1 MIQLTVQ
8 ILKINHLPN
17 SMAHLILMV
26 NSNQFSQNRHIKRV
40 AHQENKQMQ
49 NKKGIV
55 SYK

>member
-8 ILKINHLPN
+8 ILRINHLQN

-26 NSNQFSQNRHIKRV
+26 KLNQFSQNRHIKRV
-40 AHQENKQMQ
+40 AHRGNKQMQ
-49 NKKGIV
+49 NKRGIV